1 MRFLVKVHCCGPN
14 WLVRVP
20 AFGVSRVV
28 TDKRVIE
35 EAARELIA
43 ACGAAPAVFDVEL
56 DVGRFIDAG
65 EIAAVEGAKSPGPS
79 A

>member
-1 MRFLVKVHCCGPN
+1 MRFLVKVHCCGAN

-28 TDKRVIE
+28 ADKRAVE
-35 EAARELIA
+35 EAAREMIA

-56 DVGRFIDAG
+56 DVGRFIEVG
-65 EIAAVEGAKSPGPS
+65 EAALLDDGPFR
-79 A
+79 